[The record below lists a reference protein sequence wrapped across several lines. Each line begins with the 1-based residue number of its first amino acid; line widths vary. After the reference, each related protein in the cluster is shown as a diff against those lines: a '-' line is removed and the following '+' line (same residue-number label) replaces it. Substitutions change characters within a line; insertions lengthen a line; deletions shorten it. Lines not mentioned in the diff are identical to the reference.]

1 MAAYLQKPF
10 RKNILH
16 VSIRKQ
22 PHKMGLAIKM
32 TTSTSFHV
40 GPRVK
45 HARELLSLTQDAL
58 AAKLGFNDRQTI
70 SDIENGKRA
79 LKTDELLELSDAL
92 NQELE
97 FFLDPFNVVAE
108 AQYSWRASPD
118 LPGDELDQFEATAN
132 GWVGMFRWLQLQDQD
147 KAPDLGLLSLRLNE
161 NSSFEQAQSFGET
174 LAGLLKL
181 GTVPAATLPTCLE
194 VKLGIPVLFVDTA
207 PGLQPHAISGAACQV
222 NAFSVILVNR
232 RESAFRRN
240 FDLAHELFHA
250 LTWEAM
256 PPSRRE
262 SNAVEHRSKL
272 KRVEQLANN
281 FASALLMPSASLDHF
296 IQSAR
301 AMDVKHLADVAE
313 QLQVTTYALGWRLVN
328 LGRIDEATRLALT
341 KERRQDTQEVP
352 KLFSARFVEK
362 LHVALDKGR
371 LSARK
376 AAKTLGLPLFE
387 LTELFETYG
396 MAAPFEL

>member
-1 MAAYLQKPF
+1 
-10 RKNILH
+10 
-16 VSIRKQ
+16 
-22 PHKMGLAIKM
+22 M
-32 TTSTSFHV
+32 TTSTSFPV

-45 HARELLSLTQDAL
+45 HAREKLRMTQDVL
-58 AAKLGFNDRQTI
+58 ASKLGFNDRQTI

-92 NQELE
+92 NLELE

-108 AQYSWRASPD
+108 AQYSWRASDD
-118 LPGDELDQFEATAN
+118 LPGEELDNFEATAN
-132 GWVGMFRWLQLQDQD
+132 GWVGMLRWLHQQDQD
-147 KAPDLGLLSLRLNE
+147 KAPDLGLLSLRLSE
-161 NSSFEQAQSFGET
+161 TSSFEQAQTFGEN
-174 LAGLLKL
+174 LANLLKL
-181 GTVPAATLPTCLE
+181 GLVPARTLPKCLE
-194 VKLGIPVLFVDTA
+194 SQLGISVLFVDMA
-207 PGLQPHAISGAACQV
+207 AGLQSHAISGAACQV
-222 NAFSVILVNR
+222 GGFSVILVNR

-262 SNAVEHRSKL
+262 SNAVEHRSKV

-281 FASALLMPSASLDHF
+281 FAGALLMPTASLDHLVEPT
-296 IQSAR
+296 R
-301 AMDVKHLADVAE
+301 ANDVQHLADVAE
-313 QLQVTTYALGWRLVN
+313 QLQVTTYALGWRLKN
-328 LGRIDEATRLALT
+328 LGRLDEPTRLALT
-341 KERRQDTQEVP
+341 AERRQDTQDVP
-352 KLFSARFVEK
+352 KIFSVRFVEK

-387 LTELFETYG
+387 LTELFEAYG